1 MPHLTRTIALA
12 ALLLALPTASHA
24 QGGFL
29 KKMKDKAKEKAA
41 EKVVQKAG
49 QAVDKVGGTT
59 DSASAQA
66 DSAKAA
72 PAAKEGAATA
82 TQAAAPA
89 RGGAAR
95 RSKPL
100 TGGGLVETP
109 GDDAPAGAQAQQASA
124 PTPTQGQDE
133 LNQKRWPGSKVS
145 MDEFK
150 ATIPAITD
158 ASLDAYMR
166 ARTAMH
172 AEAKRVYASVTGTRE
187 QRLAAKA
194 LAGAPLADDEK
205 VVLLEYEPYL
215 KISRK
220 LRREYER
227 RLDAVM
233 ERELNG
239 AMTRL
244 QFYQIHEM
252 VSIFLNNEANS
263 STQKGPGRGLT
274 KAELAAL
281 EKRKAEL
288 LRLRTESISEI

>member
-1 MPHLTRTIALA
+1 MRITLTIV
-12 ALLLALPTASHA
+12 ALLLTLPATTHA

-49 QAVDKVGGTT
+49 QAIDKVSGST
-59 DSASAQA
+59 DSASAKA
-66 DSAKAA
+66 DSANEAA
-72 PAAKEGAATA
+72 PAKETEQAPRTA
-82 TQAAAPA
+82 
-89 RGGAAR
+89 GAAR
-95 RSKPL
+95 RAKPL

-109 GDDAPAGAQAQQASA
+109 GDKAAAGAGAQQASA
-124 PTPTQGQDE
+124 AAPAQGQDE
-133 LNQKRWPGSKVS
+133 LSKKSWPGTKVS

-150 ATIPAITD
+150 ATVPTITD
-158 ASLDAYMR
+158 ASLDAYIR
-166 ARTAMH
+166 ARAAMH

-187 QRLAAKA
+187 QRLAARA
-194 LAGAPLADDEK
+194 LAGAPIADDEK
-205 VVLLEYEPYL
+205 VVLLEYQPYL

-252 VSIFLNNEANS
+252 VSMFLNDEVNNS
-263 STQKGPGRGLT
+263 STKGAGRNLT
-274 KAELAAL
+274 KAEVTAL

-288 LRLRTESISEI
+288 LRLRHESINDV